1 LAKHCTGGP
10 TSVDPSNSKVWT
22 CSGLPATINWSW
34 TSGNSVRA
42 TSEAIGKAEM
52 KSIGIQVNDRP
63 VPPNVIFGSSGL
75 PSGDFDVAEFA
86 EITTGDPGDWYDS
99 WRCQGAGNW
108 TGYCSHKVDQLLKAG
123 NAELNPT
130 KRQADFQAADKLM
143 SDSVPVFPLY
153 QRPTP
158 LIYKSSLLGMVN
170 NPAIV
175 GPFWNIQDWHW
186 KS

>member
-1 LAKHCTGGP
+1 MP
-10 TSVDPSNSKVWT
+10 VVN
-22 CSGLPATINWSW
+22 
-34 TSGNSVRA
+34 
-42 TSEAIGKAEM
+42 KA
-52 KSIGIQVNDRP
+52 
-63 VPPNVIFGSSGL
+63 
-75 PSGDFDVAEFA
+75 VAEFA

-108 TGYCSHKVDQLLKAG
+108 TGFCSHKVDQLLKAG

-143 SDSVPVFPLY
+143 SDTVPVFPLY